1 MPDQPRSERFKT
13 TAPQIPGVSAPASA
27 TSATSQPGFKPLRF
41 AAFLAAVFLS
51 LLIVRWILH
60 PKAPEARVATPP
72 PQIEVPPPAA
82 DPSAALPHVT
92 EAEPGVATVSEMSKP
107 WSSKNFFYRNHFSG
121 QTVSAILIRLPA
133 GSASQASG
141 YWAFSLTTPYG
152 NCQFEYV
159 TDLDKLRNDYGY
171 RAAKHPM
178 VGNPCSRSVF
188 DPTKLMSIP
197 GGVWVRGAI
206 AQGSDLRPPLG
217 IEIEIHGQG
226 ILATRME

>member
-1 MPDQPRSERFKT
+1 LKMPDQPRSERFKA
-13 TAPQIPGVSAPASA
+13 TAPQIPGVSAPNTA
-27 TSATSQPGFKPLRF
+27 TASQPGFKPLRF

-60 PKAPEARVATPP
+60 PKTPEARVAAPP
-72 PQIEVPPPAA
+72 PQIELPPPAA
-82 DPSAALPHVT
+82 DPNAALPHVT
-92 EAEPGVATVSEMSKP
+92 EAEPGVATVNEMSKP
-107 WSSKNFFYRNHFSG
+107 WTSKNFFYRNRLSG
-121 QTVSAILIRLPA
+121 QNVSAMLVRLPT
-133 GSASQASG
+133 GSAGQASS
-141 YWAFSLTTPYG
+141 YWAFSLATPFG

-188 DPTKLMSIP
+188 DPTKLVSIP

-217 IEIEIHGQG
+217 IEIEIHGQD
-226 ILATRME
+226 ILAVRME